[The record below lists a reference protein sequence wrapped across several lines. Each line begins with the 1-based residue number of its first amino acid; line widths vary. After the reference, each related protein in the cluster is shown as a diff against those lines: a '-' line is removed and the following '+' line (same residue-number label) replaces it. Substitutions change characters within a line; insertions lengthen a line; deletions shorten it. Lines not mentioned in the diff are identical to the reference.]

1 MSTRL
6 VFGADRCLRLFG
18 VSLLAASLSACG
30 VSSNMLPAENASS
43 TAFASYEAVEA
54 AYNKVN
60 VGETNTQALA
70 QLGFDMKTEP
80 NVERLS
86 YYTVMQRFM
95 PESSIR
101 FETLAPPIQTCI
113 NAQERCSAL
122 LFRPTKL
129 HYQRNGGVVTDLLGF
144 ERDSTYVGWSAEVIF
159 LMQDGTVVYKML
171 QGKPRTRLGQDLVQP
186 LGPLT
191 NLGDT
196 IVRVGKGFGGKY

>member
-1 MSTRL
+1 
-6 VFGADRCLRLFG
+6 
-18 VSLLAASLSACG
+18 
-30 VSSNMLPAENASS
+30 MLPAENASS

-54 AYNKVN
+54 AYDKVN

-113 NAQERCSAL
+113 NAQERCTAL
-122 LFRPTKL
+122 LFRPAKV
-129 HYQRNGGVVTDLLGF
+129 HDQRTGSVVTDLTGF
-144 ERDSTYVGWSAEVIF
+144 ERNSIDTGWSAEVIF
-159 LMQDGTVVYKML
+159 LVEDGTVVYKVM
-171 QGKPRTRLGQDLVQP
+171 QGKPRMREVRDLVQP